1 MIVGALLTT
10 LSSCEKGFLET
21 NPTDQVS
28 TDVLFSTT
36 KNAWTAVNGIHRLMY
51 NQIFG
56 SQPQGGQSGIMSF
69 LPLIAI
75 VVVFYFFM
83 IRPQMKKAKEQK
95 KYIEALKKGDK
106 ILTIGG
112 IYGKIVEVREDA
124 TIIMEVEDGTKLKI
138 SKNAVSNDATATLNQ
153 N

>member
-1 MIVGALLTT
+1 MNQLVI
-10 LSSCEKGFLET
+10 
-21 NPTDQVS
+21 
-28 TDVLFSTT
+28 
-36 KNAWTAVNGIHRLMY
+36 LM
-51 NQIFG
+51 
-56 SQPQGGQSGIMSF
+56 SPPQGGQSGNPIMQF

-112 IYGKIVEVREDA
+112 IYGKIVEVRDDA
-124 TIIMEVEDGTKLKI
+124 TIIMEVEDGTKMKI
-138 SKNAVSNDATATLNQ
+138 SKNAVSQDATSTLNQ
-153 N
+153 NQ

>member
-1 MIVGALLTT
+1 MLQQFILMSPAGGAQ
-10 LSSCEKGFLET
+10 GQ
-21 NPTDQVS
+21 NP
-28 TDVLFSTT
+28 
-36 KNAWTAVNGIHRLMY
+36 
-51 NQIFG
+51 
-56 SQPQGGQSGIMSF
+56 IMQM
-69 LPLIAI
+69 LPLVLI

-83 IRPQMKKAKEQK
+83 IRPQMKKAKDQK

-112 IYGKIVEVREDA
+112 IYGKIAEMREDG
-124 TIIMEVEDGTKLKI
+124 TIIMEVEDGTKMKI

>member
-1 MIVGALLTT
+1 MLQLFILMGA
-10 LSSCEKGFLET
+10 
-21 NPTDQVS
+21 
-28 TDVLFSTT
+28 
-36 KNAWTAVNGIHRLMY
+36 
-51 NQIFG
+51 
-56 SQPQGGQSGIMSF
+56 PQGQQGGIMSF

-112 IYGKIVEVREDA
+112 IYGKIHEVKEDGSM
-124 TIIMEVEDGTKLKI
+124 IMEVEDGTKMKI
-138 SKNAVSNDATATLNQ
+138 SKNAVSMDASGTLNQ
-153 N
+153 NS

>member
-1 MIVGALLTT
+1 MQM
-10 LSSCEKGFLET
+10 
-21 NPTDQVS
+21 NQ
-28 TDVLFSTT
+28 LFM
-36 KNAWTAVNGIHRLMY
+36 LMAP
-51 NQIFG
+51 Q
-56 SQPQGGQSGIMSF
+56 QGGQGGGIMSF

-112 IYGKIVEVREDA
+112 IYGKIAELRDDG
-124 TIIMEVEDGTKLKI
+124 TIIMEVEDGSKMKI
-138 SKNAVSNDATATLNQ
+138 SKNAVSQDASASLNQ
-153 N
+153 NT